1 MAMELFELKTKFDE
15 QEQELQWSKT
25 EAEARERDF
34 KVYFEVGC
42 MGSQQSSK
50 TNAVPFVVCACVQ
63 HIAFRLSINSRPTFL
78 SPLLLAD
85 L

>member
-34 KVYFEVGC
+34 KVCLLY
-42 MGSQQSSK
+42 
-50 TNAVPFVVCACVQ
+50 T
-63 HIAFRLSINSRPTFL
+63 
-78 SPLLLAD
+78 SPSPRD
-85 L
+85 

>member
-42 MGSQQSSK
+42 MGLSLI
-50 TNAVPFVVCACVQ
+50 
-63 HIAFRLSINSRPTFL
+63 HI
-78 SPLLLAD
+78 
-85 L
+85 